1 MWEKA
6 PGSSPSPVIPAPLSY
21 NERAH
26 NRRAADW
33 GTYHP
38 EPACTKQR
46 QSAEG
51 PLPSRST
58 LSSYGVLR
66 EAQRG
71 AHPPDQTSSSQLKP
85 TMQIQSFD
93 SQNKA
98 WSIHSFP
105 TPQRDPPFLFLG
117 HSELSSRKF
126 SRIGLTASGF
136 SKWVRWPPSVKGWNS
151 TSGILS

>member
-58 LSSYGVLR
+58 QSAAWSTS
-66 EAQRG
+66 
-71 AHPPDQTSSSQLKP
+71 PDQTSSSQLKP

-93 SQNKA
+93 SRNKA
-98 WSIHSFP
+98 WSVHSFP
-105 TPQRDPPFLFLG
+105 TPQRDPPFLFHL